1 MQVTLH
7 EITLAYDRQ
16 PALLD
21 HFSCTLPDGKL
32 VALLGPSGSGKS
44 TILNLLAGL
53 LTPQAGQIF
62 FDQTDVTTYDSRQRN
77 IGMVFQDYALYPH
90 LTVRDNIAFPLKM
103 ARFKKAAR
111 YQRVAELADLV
122 QLTDQ
127 LGKFPQELS
136 GGQQQRVAIARAL
149 AKHPALLLLDEPL
162 SSLDTALREELRTVI
177 HHIQRQ
183 TGVTTLLVTHDQEDA
198 LQIADEIMVLAHGR
212 LQQIGTGQAL
222 YQSPHNLTVAQFIGR
237 PQINL
242 CAVTNLPATLRT
254 LLPAAQL
261 AQATTLGIRSE
272 AVHVATTPSPL
283 TAALTAQVRLGRDT
297 QSHLHTSYGDFI
309 STAIAPTTATA
320 VPLTIDRQ
328 GCLLF
333 DAQGACLW
341 SGGDDLA

>member
-7 EITLAYDRQ
+7 EITLAYDRH
-16 PALLD
+16 PAILK
-21 HFSCTLPDGKL
+21 HFNCTLPDGQL

-62 FDQTDVTTYDSRQRN
+62 FDQTDVTAQDSRQRN

-103 ARFKKAAR
+103 AHVKKAAR

-162 SSLDTALREELRTVI
+162 SSLDTALREELRAVI
-177 HHIQRQ
+177 HHIQRE

-198 LQIADEIMVLAHGR
+198 LQIADEIMVLARGR
-212 LQQIGTGQAL
+212 LQQSGTGQAL
-222 YQSPHNLTVAQFIGR
+222 YQSPQNLTVARFIGK
-237 PQINL
+237 PQLNL
-242 CAVTNLPATLRT
+242 CAVAKLPTALCEQ
-254 LLPAAQL
+254 LPAAHL

-272 AVHVATTPSPL
+272 ALHVATTPSPL
-283 TAALTAQVRLGRDT
+283 TATLTTQVRLGRDT
-297 QSHLHTSYGDFI
+297 QTHLHTSYGDLV
-309 STAIAPTTATA
+309 STAIAPTTAA
-320 VPLTIDRQ
+320 ALPLTIAAQ

-341 SGGDDLA
+341 SGGADLA